1 MAITLNWS
9 DDQEVLPIHNKHIE
23 LLEGLLIEVAR
34 SEGVEEGEVSLTFVD
49 DETIRE
55 LNREYR
61 GMDKSTDVLS
71 FPMGED
77 ELEGDEALEL
87 EEEVEADDAD
97 MVEDED
103 MMPLLLGDVIIS
115 VPTAIR
121 QSEEYGHSIERELG
135 FLFLHGFLHLIG
147 YDHDNEEAERDMIS
161 RQEAVLAKAGLT
173 R

>member
-1 MAITLNWS
+1 MTITLNWS
-9 DDQEVLPIHNKHIE
+9 DDQEVLPIQDKHIE
-23 LLEGLLIEVAR
+23 LLESLLVEAAR
-34 SEGVEEGEVSLTFVD
+34 AEGVEEGEVSLTFVD

-71 FPMGED
+71 FPMEED
-77 ELEGDEALEL
+77 ELEGEEALEL
-87 EEEVEADDAD
+87 EDDEESEETDELEDD
-97 MVEDED
+97 EL
-103 MMPLLLGDVIIS
+103 MPLLLGDVIIS

-135 FLFLHGFLHLIG
+135 FLFVHGFLHLIG
-147 YDHDNEEAERDMIS
+147 YDHENEEAERDMNR
-161 RQEAVLAKAGLT
+161 RQEAVLAQVGLT